1 MAEAKEKVKKAKTGK
16 QEPPKE
22 EQQANRVH
30 QNGVTRPAPGT
41 RTGMVWDICD
51 RMSKK
56 LGAPVARK
64 DVMAETKNCGI
75 NPATAATQYAN
86 WRKFHGITQEKAV
99 LPTAAKAKEEKAAE
113 PMTVEEADSEA
124 TSEVPTAP
132 EMQESSDSHSN
143 PAAAP
148 GDPVPGSCV
157 AAPVEAPAAAMCSS
171 D

>member
-1 MAEAKEKVKKAKTGK
+1 MAEQKEKVKKEKAQKNEAKK
-16 QEPPKE
+16 
-22 EQQANRVH
+22 EQQQPARVH
-30 QNGVTRPAPGT
+30 QNGVTRPASGT

-51 RMSKK
+51 RLSKK

-75 NPATAATQYAN
+75 NPATAATQYAL
-86 WRKFHGITQEKAV
+86 WRRFHGIVQEKAV
-99 LPTAAKAKEEKAAE
+99 LPTAAKANEESAVE
-113 PMTVEEADSEA
+113 PMTVEEATSEA

-132 EMQESSDSHSN
+132 EAQESADSYPN
-143 PAAAP
+143 PTTES
-148 GDPVPGSCV
+148 GDSVPESCV